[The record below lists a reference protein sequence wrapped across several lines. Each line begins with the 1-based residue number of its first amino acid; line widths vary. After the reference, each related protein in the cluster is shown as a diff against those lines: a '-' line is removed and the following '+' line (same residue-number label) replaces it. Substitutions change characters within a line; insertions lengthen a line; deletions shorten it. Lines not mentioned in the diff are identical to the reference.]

1 MSPNTENT
9 DQKKL
14 RIWTIFTQCDKT
26 NLQSCIVLDV
36 ERFHAITHVKLPV
49 MSMLKYA
56 HSFGKCRKEIL
67 NVFRNRMVF
76 IALIE
81 RTGFHYQKIGEF
93 GRFTQYCS
101 DSN

>member
-14 RIWTIFTQCDKT
+14 LIWTIFTQCDKT

-49 MSMLKYA
+49 MSMLEYA
-56 HSFGKCRKEIL
+56 HSFGKRRKEIL

-76 IALIE
+76 IALTE